1 MASSYAEAVLRR
13 RRRRR
18 HVVAGLHRRVTV
30 VGQTMEMVVT
40 AQQVLYQRVWNHP
53 NSRLRQPRLREDIVK
68 CWRAMESMDL
78 TWIEVRKCPVEYV
91 DHRSDMARQSWST
104 ALDVDDDD
112 DDDDDDEDDNDED
125 DEDVEEDMQLLH
137 RTTRLTG

>member
-1 MASSYAEAVLRR
+1 
-13 RRRRR
+13 
-18 HVVAGLHRRVTV
+18 
-30 VGQTMEMVVT
+30 
-40 AQQVLYQRVWNHP
+40 
-53 NSRLRQPRLREDIVK
+53 
-68 CWRAMESMDL
+68 
-78 TWIEVRKCPVEYV
+78 
-91 DHRSDMARQSWST
+91 MARQSWST